1 MKKRRRVKKGRLL
14 LVILLMTIILLLLIL
29 GIKALFD
36 NDDYSFNKNNLN
48 INELD
53 YSEMKEFDFTLNSKA
68 YMLIRLN
75 DFKVLYGH
83 NINNRIY
90 PASLTKIVALDSIVR
105 NIKDFDETS
114 SITNEDYIELINEN
128 ASMAGLKTNVEYSL
142 KDLLYALVL
151 PSGADASRAFEHYLA
166 KDNLILVDEMNKV
179 VSELNLTDSHF
190 TNSSGLHDENL
201 YTSLDDYCRIVIDT
215 LLNDEGKAVLKSF
228 EYTLEDGTHFNSTLK
243 ALKRDDNIKT
253 YGGKT
258 GFTGEAGENI
268 MILYS
273 CDNRSYMLILAN
285 ADGNPYLGQNY
296 HFNDVNKIFN
306 YLYN

>member
-1 MKKRRRVKKGRLL
+1 MK
-14 LVILLMTIILLLLIL
+14 T
-29 GIKALFD
+29 
-36 NDDYSFNKNNLN
+36 
-48 INELD
+48 E
-53 YSEMKEFDFTLNSKA
+53 
-68 YMLIRLN
+68 
-75 DFKVLYGH
+75 
-83 NINNRIY
+83 
-90 PASLTKIVALDSIVR
+90 
-105 NIKDFDETS
+105 
-114 SITNEDYIELINEN
+114 
-128 ASMAGLKTNVEYSL
+128 
-142 KDLLYALVL
+142 
-151 PSGADASRAFEHYLA
+151 
-166 KDNLILVDEMNKV
+166 
-179 VSELNLTDSHF
+179 
-190 TNSSGLHDENL
+190 
-201 YTSLDDYCRIVIDT
+201 
-215 LLNDEGKAVLKSF
+215 F